1 MPSKKK
7 PVHTV
12 PSGNGWANKQ
22 GGKTT
27 STHRKKSTATEAGR
41 KQAKADK
48 TEHRV
53 HNKNGQIGRTNSY
66 GNDPNPPKDK
76 NR

>member
-1 MPSKKK
+1 MPSKK

-12 PSGNGWANKQ
+12 PSGKGWANKQ

-27 STHRKKSTATEAGR
+27 STHRKKSTATAAGR
-41 KQAKADK
+41 QQAKASG
-48 TEHRV
+48 TEHRI
-53 HNKNGQIGRTNSY
+53 HNKNGQIGRSNSY